1 MDHLLEWRK
10 EFPILEKTIYLVSH
24 SLGAMPRRTADALQE
39 FAQTWASRGVR
50 AWAEGWWEMP
60 VRVGDLIGLIIGA
73 ERGAVV
79 MQQNVSICQSLVSS
93 CFNWN
98 SSRNKL
104 VTDGLNF

>member
-50 AWAEGWWEMP
+50 AWEEGWWEMP
-60 VRVGDLIGLIIGA
+60 VSVGDTISIKPGA
-73 ERGAVV
+73 LGSFRLYAPSGIA
-79 MQQNVSICQSLVSS
+79 I
-93 CFNWN
+93 W
-98 SSRNKL
+98 
-104 VTDGLNF
+104 VTRAR